1 MFVVVFEEVNDFML
15 EASQGLAN
23 SEIIGSGFGGMAS
36 CVVPKH
42 LFPETVSLASGDKGR
57 GRGRSMNDI
66 NV

>member
-1 MFVVVFEEVNDFML
+1 ML
-15 EASQGLAN
+15 EASQGLAI

-36 CVVPKH
+36 CVVPIH